1 MRSDAAMAKR
11 IGSSRL
17 SRILAILLAVGALAG
32 CSMSDDRLSSFLVA
46 PGHYVLFQ
54 CDDIQRA
61 AETAV
66 KRKKELE
73 QLSARASTSAAGE
86 FISASAYG
94 TEYAS
99 IRGQLQDLRAAAAEK
114 HCNFV
119 PGETPPASA
128 EADKAH

>member
-1 MRSDAAMAKR
+1 MATR
-11 IGSSRL
+11 IGRGGL
-17 SRILAILLAVGALAG
+17 SRGIVLLLAAGALAG

-54 CDDIQRA
+54 CDDIQSA
-61 AETAV
+61 AEAAV

-99 IRGQLQDLRAAAAEK
+99 IRGQLQDLRAAAK
-114 HCNFV
+114 DKQCNFV

-128 EADKAH
+128 GADKAH